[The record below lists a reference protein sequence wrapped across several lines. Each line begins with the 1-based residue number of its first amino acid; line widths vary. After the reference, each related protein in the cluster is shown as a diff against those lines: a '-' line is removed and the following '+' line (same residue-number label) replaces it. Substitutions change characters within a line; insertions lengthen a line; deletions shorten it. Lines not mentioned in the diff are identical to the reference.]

1 MNTDFYVPRKREL
14 SEVLPWDFIDIG
26 VRKEYLRNEYERA
39 LEGKFTPP
47 CRVGSCKT
55 CGVCK

>member
-1 MNTDFYVPRKREL
+1 MDAFVHRKRGFD
-14 SEVLPWDFIDIG
+14 EVLPWDFIDIG

-47 CRVGSCKT
+47 CKVGSCKS
-55 CGVCK
+55 CDVCK